1 MALRRIVYENDPFL
15 RKQSREVKEITG
27 RIRELVDDMWETM
40 YESKG
45 VGLAAPQ
52 VGVLRRVA
60 VIDVTPP
67 PEPKED
73 EDAGN
78 EGSTAEGGDNTA
90 GDDNTA
96 DDDNAVGDDN
106 TADAGNAA
114 DAETLEPK
122 IYKYVLINPEIVET
136 SSETV
141 SEKEGCLSVPGR
153 VGIVGRPAYV
163 KVRAI
168 DIEGNPFEVEG
179 EGMLAR
185 ALFHEMDHL
194 NGIVFTDI
202 AESVETIT
210 PDEPEDEAAQDE

>member
-1 MALRRIVYENDPFL
+1 MALRKIVYENDPFL

-40 YESKG
+40 YAANG

-67 PEPKED
+67 PEPEED
-73 EDAGN
+73 EGAPV
-78 EGSTAEGGDNTA
+78 EGEAATA
-90 GDDNTA
+90 GDI
-96 DDDNAVGDDN
+96 
-106 TADAGNAA
+106 NAA
-114 DAETLEPK
+114 DETSEPK

-136 SSETV
+136 SGETV
-141 SEKEGCLSVPGR
+141 SNKEGCLSVPGR
-153 VGIVGRPAYV
+153 VGIVARSAYV

-185 ALFHEMDHL
+185 ALFHELDHL
-194 NGIVFTDI
+194 NGIIFTDI

-210 PDEPEDEAAQDE
+210 SDEPEDEAIQDE

>member
-1 MALRRIVYENDPFL
+1 MALRKIVYENDPFL

-40 YESKG
+40 YAANG

-67 PEPKED
+67 PEPEED
-73 EDAGN
+73 EGAPV
-78 EGSTAEGGDNTA
+78 EGEAATA
-90 GDDNTA
+90 GDI
-96 DDDNAVGDDN
+96 
-106 TADAGNAA
+106 NAA
-114 DAETLEPK
+114 DETSEPK
-122 IYKYVLINPEIVET
+122 IYKYVLINPEIVEA
-136 SSETV
+136 SGETV
-141 SEKEGCLSVPGR
+141 SNKEGCLSVPGR
-153 VGIVGRPAYV
+153 VGIVARSAYV

-185 ALFHEMDHL
+185 ALFHELDHL
-194 NGIVFTDI
+194 NGIIFTDI

-210 PDEPEDEAAQDE
+210 SDEPEDEAIQDE

>member
-67 PEPKED
+67 PEPEED
-73 EDAGN
+73 EDVPAEDGDAPA
-78 EGSTAEGGDNTA
+78 EGETAEG
-90 GDDNTA
+90 
-96 DDDNAVGDDN
+96 DDDAS
-106 TADAGNAA
+106 
-114 DAETLEPK
+114 EPE

-136 SSETV
+136 SDETV